1 MIEPNGQD
9 ISCIE
14 SYYWLTF
21 IIITVWDYQ
30 LQWDSQ
36 SESDNLYFRCNR
48 HNSYPTVRWKFKL
61 TFPVSVSIYQKNIL
75 TVSHLQNTNMNAHLY
90 EIDYTKAKT
99 QEFYNIWT
107 LTQKISD
114 ISDQLGP
121 DYFLNIVCGFL
132 LHLNWNDL
140 MLASLLMYT
149 IW

>member
-1 MIEPNGQD
+1 MKVQVD
-9 ISCIE
+9 VSSKCKHIS
-14 SYYWLTF
+14 
-21 IIITVWDYQ
+21 
-30 LQWDSQ
+30 
-36 SESDNLYFRCNR
+36 
-48 HNSYPTVRWKFKL
+48 
-61 TFPVSVSIYQKNIL
+61 KNIL

-114 ISDQLGP
+114 LSDQLGPDSNNSKNRIYPGRDPLILDILDQLGP

>member
-1 MIEPNGQD
+1 MKVQVD
-9 ISCIE
+9 VSSKCKHIS
-14 SYYWLTF
+14 
-21 IIITVWDYQ
+21 
-30 LQWDSQ
+30 
-36 SESDNLYFRCNR
+36 
-48 HNSYPTVRWKFKL
+48 
-61 TFPVSVSIYQKNIL
+61 KNIL

-121 DYFLNIVCGFL
+121 DPNNSKNRIDPGRDPLILDILDQLGPDYFLNIVCGFL